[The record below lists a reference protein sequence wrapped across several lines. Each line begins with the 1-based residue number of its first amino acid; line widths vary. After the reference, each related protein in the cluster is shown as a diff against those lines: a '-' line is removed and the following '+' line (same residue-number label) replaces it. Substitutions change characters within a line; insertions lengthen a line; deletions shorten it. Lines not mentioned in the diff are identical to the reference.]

1 MFDRTQ
7 EFRRLSGANPLEFEM
22 IDINIS
28 QFMKDVNEICS
39 DIIVLKKELD
49 EGDIM
54 DLDSIIS
61 KKSELNEEKKCS
73 SLSEKVQFCQ
83 SKMLKL
89 EEELNTQ
96 EESNKE
102 DENRYPYRR
111 MIISNIYTL
120 LGELAS
126 QAQSRMAKRLEA
138 QYIKSQK
145 FKTRE
150 RKSNLSSE
158 SAGID
163 YSRLDQKSYNS
174 YDGSLDHDQD
184 LDPGMDELTPEMEK
198 AAQELLN
205 HFTSDLD
212 ALRESQNQLHE
223 ISSLMSFFSSKI
235 QEQSEICSTI
245 LADANDAVD
254 YLDESKIYLEK
265 MEEAYG
271 ARG

>member
-1 MFDRTQ
+1 
-7 EFRRLSGANPLEFEM
+7 
-22 IDINIS
+22 
-28 QFMKDVNEICS
+28 
-39 DIIVLKKELD
+39 
-49 EGDIM
+49 M